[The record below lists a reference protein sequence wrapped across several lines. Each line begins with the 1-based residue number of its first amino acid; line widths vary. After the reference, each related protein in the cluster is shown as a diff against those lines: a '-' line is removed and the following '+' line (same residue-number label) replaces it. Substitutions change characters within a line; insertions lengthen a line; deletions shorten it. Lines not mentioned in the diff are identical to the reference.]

1 MGYLYL
7 SYVICVCGSDEVV
20 ELAET
25 PVESDGAFE
34 RQLARSATTHQV
46 DARRHVA
53 SLRRRRSPAAVE
65 RARSL
70 VARYHETVER
80 HRLPALGRQPDAE
93 RDECSDR
100 GQSG

>member
-65 RARSL
+65 RARC
-70 VARYHETVER
+70 HETVER
-80 HRLPALGRQPDAE
+80 HRLPVLGRQPDAE
-93 RDECSDR
+93 RDACSDR